1 VFGAVKPAIIK
12 TWDACMLD
20 FKVIG
25 QMLSGKLSV
34 KNLSGTVGIAEATG
48 QAARQG
54 LLTFIGLLAF
64 ISVNLGILNLLPIP
78 VLDGGQVVYQLIE
91 LVKGSPVS
99 ERAQLI
105 AQQIGIAALI
115 MLVSLTLYNDIARHL
130 S

>member
-1 VFGAVKPAIIK
+1 LLSRKIPA
-12 TWDACMLD
+12 D
-20 FKVIG
+20 
-25 QMLSGKLSV
+25 
-34 KNLSGTVGIAEATG
+34 NLSGSLGIAEITG
-48 QAARQG
+48 EAARHG
-54 LLTFIGLLAF
+54 LITFIGWLAF
-64 ISVNLGILNLLPIP
+64 LSVNLGILNLLPIP